1 MVETLSNSVY
11 IIKLGELSNFWNGK
25 SVMLH
30 FLKWSAEV
38 HATDRWRQR
47 ELEESWMPSRIR
59 THYLL
64 IKRRWLY
71 RCATTVSLKLSKV
84 FNTKGFFIIL
94 NYTELTTAWKTVIEL
109 CSDFNEELKLG
120 NFLMFSFFSSQQFG
134 RRDVSKKT
142 SVEKKSARINFSSST
157 EKFVLR
163 ENLCPA
169 PIFWPRSIIS
179 KRATTLVQL
188 NIFSNALSSIGAWTM
203 RLLLDI
209 TSYTFS
215 IDGAALQHLHW

>member
-38 HATDRWRQR
+38 HDRWRQR

-120 NFLMFSFFSSQQFG
+120 NFLMFSFFSSQHFG

-188 NIFSNALSSIGAWTM
+188 NIFSNALSLIGAWTM
-203 RLLLDI
+203 QLLFDI
-209 TSYTFS
+209 SSNNFS
-215 IDGAALQHLHW
+215 ILDVATVWHLYC